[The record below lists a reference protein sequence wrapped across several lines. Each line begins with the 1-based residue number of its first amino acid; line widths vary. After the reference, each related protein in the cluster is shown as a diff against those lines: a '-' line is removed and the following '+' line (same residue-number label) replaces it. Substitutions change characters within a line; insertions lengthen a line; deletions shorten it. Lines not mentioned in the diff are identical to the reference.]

1 MKKAVLYLR
10 VSRSTDE
17 SVSLARQESE
27 LMELCGREGWAVVA
41 VVKDDGI
48 TGTKERENA
57 EMALAM
63 VASGD
68 ADVLVSWELSRWSRM
83 GLSAVA
89 KLVAVLD
96 ERPRALL
103 VFHKEGLRS
112 NQPAFGIMAAV
123 IAEVAR
129 MEAQGTRERI
139 LSMRAYVLGQTRPED
154 QRWLGGKCPAG
165 YKAVPREDGKGKRLV
180 VDEDA
185 AQHLREVARRLIAG
199 HTLTEVTQ
207 YLTDNMPTPQSK
219 GAWRISTVRKL
230 MQSPTLLGRTTQ
242 KVEVG
247 KRVDGSPIIEYHVV
261 TDAQGLPIQRWDP
274 VLDAGTFAAV
284 QQRFY
289 KAGPN
294 QPRKSASWLS
304 GYVVCG
310 LCGSVVYANSRQ
322 GRSIGTFRCSNKAIP
337 GQECQGM
344 SISRKVLEDHMEAVI
359 LGMIGSLKEYTVTE
373 RIEGPDLG
381 SLDDVGLAI
390 ADVQRALAADGADY
404 GVLLP
409 QLDEL
414 KAERRRISEAPAR
427 VVRKRVPTGRTM
439 SEAWAEGPIPQR
451 QHLISDMLDCV
462 KVFRPP
468 VAGKRGPVEDRIEE
482 VWIDPVAEPDD

>member
-1 MKKAVLYLR
+1 MKKAVLYIR
-10 VSRSTDE
+10 VSRSKDE
-17 SVSLARQESE
+17 SVSLARQEAE
-27 LMELCGREGWAVVA
+27 LRELCQRENWAVAA
-41 VVKDDGI
+41 VVEDDGI
-48 TGTKERENA
+48 TGTRERENA
-57 EMALAM
+57 EAALAM
-63 VASGD
+63 VASGE

-96 ERPRALL
+96 ERPSALL

-112 NQPAFGIMAAV
+112 SQPAFGIMAAV

-129 MEAQGTRERI
+129 MEAQGTRDRI
-139 LSMRAYVLGQTRPED
+139 LSMRAYVLGQTAPED
-154 QRWLGGKCPAG
+154 QRWLGGKCPVG
-165 YKAVPREDGKGKRLV
+165 YKAVPRPDGKGKRLV
-180 VDEDA
+180 VDEEA
-185 AQHLREVARRLIAG
+185 ARHLREVARRLIAG

-207 YLTDNMPTPQSK
+207 YLTDNLPTPQSK
-219 GAWRISTVRKL
+219 GPWRISTVRKL

-284 QQRFY
+284 QERFY
-289 KAGPN
+289 KKGPN
-294 QPRKSASWLS
+294 QPRKAASWLS
-304 GYVVCG
+304 GFMICA
-310 LCGSVVYANSRQ
+310 LCGSVMYANSRKN
-322 GRSIGTFRCSNKAIP
+322 RAVDTFRCSNRAIP
-337 GQECQGM
+337 GQACPGV
-344 SISRKVLEDHMEAVI
+344 SISRKVLEDYMESVI

-409 QLDEL
+409 QLDAL
-414 KAERRRISEAPAR
+414 KAERRRLVDSPAR
-427 VVRKRVPTGRTM
+427 VVRKRVPTGRTLA
-439 SEAWAEGPIPQR
+439 EAWVEGTIPQR
-451 QHLISDMLDCV
+451 QYIISDMLDCV
-462 KVFRPP
+462 KVSRPR
-468 VAGKRGPVEDRIEE
+468 VAGKAGRIEDRIEE